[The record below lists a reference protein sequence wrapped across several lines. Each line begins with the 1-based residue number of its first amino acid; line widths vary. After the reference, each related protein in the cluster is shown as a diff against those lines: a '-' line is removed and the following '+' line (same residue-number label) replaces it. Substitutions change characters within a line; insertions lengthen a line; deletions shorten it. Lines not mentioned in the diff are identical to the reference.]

1 MEPDYLLCE
10 ECLKPFMDSYL
21 SNSFELSVCDKCRY
35 GIHLQWIKH
44 TFTLVVLSLLAEAA
58 ITVFISVF
66 RCVSCAPAVQQLLI
80 TNTLM

>member
-66 RCVSCAPAVQQLLI
+66 PFQYFVVFPVHLQFNSCS
-80 TNTLM
+80 